1 MTKCMKCGVY
11 IADNTD
17 KCPLCQQV
25 VAPVELSSDNHQ
37 GTEGVFEQQNDAPD
51 EGTNDTDS
59 AAKLINGTNDT
70 NSATKLA
77 DSTVKFEKG
86 TASHDNG
93 TRYPDVKGASRKY
106 RLLENIILFLSI
118 VGQIVLT
125 TVDYMTDNEINW
137 SFIVLLVVIYA
148 NVTLRLAIVGRNG
161 YIFKIVSTFVFTV
174 LFLEGI
180 DLLTGASGWA
190 LTFVFPS
197 AILAMVLAT
206 IILMIVNIRNWQS
219 YMMMQ
224 LFLVLMSVIAM
235 ILVAVKIIWFPYLA
249 MGAMGAS
256 LFLFLGTLI
265 IGDKRAR
272 TELKR
277 RFHI

>member
-11 IADNTD
+11 ITDNTD

-25 VAPVELSSDNHQ
+25 VAPVELSSDHKNIAGAFGQHNN
-37 GTEGVFEQQNDAPD
+37 VSD
-51 EGTNDTDS
+51 ESTGDTDS

-70 NSATKLA
+70 DSAEKPTDGTA
-77 DSTVKFEKG
+77 KFEKS

-106 RLLENIILFLSI
+106 RLLENIILFVSI
-118 VGQIVLT
+118 VGQIVMT
-125 TVDYMTDNEINW
+125 TVDYMTDREINW
-137 SFIVLLVVIYA
+137 SIIVLLVVIYA

-235 ILVAVKIIWFPYLA
+235 ILAAVKVIWFPYLA

>member
-11 IADNTD
+11 ITDNTD

-25 VAPVELSSDNHQ
+25 VAPVDMSSDHKNIAGAFGQHNN
-37 GTEGVFEQQNDAPD
+37 VSD
-51 EGTNDTDS
+51 ESTGDTDS

-70 NSATKLA
+70 DSAEKPTDGTA
-77 DSTVKFEKG
+77 KFEKS

-93 TRYPDVKGASRKY
+93 TRYPDVKGVSRKY

-125 TVDYMTDNEINW
+125 TVDYMTDQGINW

-174 LFLEGI
+174 LFLEGV

-197 AILAMVLAT
+197 AILAMVIAT

-235 ILVAVKIIWFPYLA
+235 ILVAVKVIWFPYLA

>member
-11 IADNTD
+11 ITDNTD

-25 VAPVELSSDNHQ
+25 VAPVDMSSDHKNIAGAFGQHNN
-37 GTEGVFEQQNDAPD
+37 VSD
-51 EGTNDTDS
+51 ESTGDTDS

-70 NSATKLA
+70 DSAEKPTDGTA
-77 DSTVKFEKG
+77 KFEKS

-106 RLLENIILFLSI
+106 RLLENIILFVSI
-118 VGQIVLT
+118 VGQIVMT
-125 TVDYMTDNEINW
+125 TVDYMTDREINW
-137 SFIVLLVVIYA
+137 SIIVLLVVIYA

-197 AILAMVLAT
+197 AILAMVIAT

-235 ILVAVKIIWFPYLA
+235 ILVAVKVIWFPYLA